1 MMMESDIEAGASG
14 QRSYLNRHLVR
25 DLEVLWSEVLK
36 LAAVVEN
43 SLRSSVQA
51 LCAGKL
57 ELADEV
63 KAGEP
68 TIDHWQV
75 RIEQDC
81 LRILALHQPVAS
93 DLRLVTSAL
102 KISND
107 LERMGDLAV
116 HIAKRARKLAKR
128 SDQITLPPQ
137 MEFLAVEAIG
147 QVRDSLDALSRGDVE
162 MARQVIRGDHEI
174 DRRRELILKGLKKS
188 IRQEPNQVT
197 TWLHLINIAR
207 NLERI
212 ADHATNLAE
221 TVVYVKEGTIVR
233 RDEPDQPLR
242 PADS

>member
-1 MMMESDIEAGASG
+1 MMMESGTEAGRDG

-25 DLEVLWSEVLK
+25 DIEVLWGEVLK
-36 LAAVVEN
+36 LAAVVET

-63 KAGEP
+63 RADEP

-102 KISND
+102 KISSD
-107 LERMGDLAV
+107 LERMGDLAA
-116 HIAKRARKLAKR
+116 HIAKRARKLAR
-128 SDQITLPPQ
+128 RAEPVPLPPQ
-137 MEFLAVEAIG
+137 MEFLAVEALG
-147 QVRDSLDALSRGDVE
+147 QVREALDALARGDAE
-162 MARQVIRGDHEI
+162 MARQVIRGDRQV
-174 DRRRELILKGLKKS
+174 DRRRELILKDLKKS
-188 IRQEPNQVT
+188 IRQEPGQVT

-212 ADHATNLAE
+212 ADHATNIAE
-221 TVVYVKEGTIVR
+221 TVVYFKEGTILR
-233 RDEPDQPLR
+233 RLDPQGATE
-242 PADS
+242 AS